1 MKWRTCWCTKA
12 ILGELNSFPMWTLSL
27 GLCYI
32 FWAQKSSPA
41 KCNYT
46 FSPLIYSAESSV
58 GFGRR
63 EEGTQH
69 AAKVQLSVRTKSCT
83 FCEDMFATFL
93 NAINTD
99 FELLINNLSA
109 TVHNNLPR
117 HSKARYIAQQ
127 SEGSTWTNME
137 TTSFIP
143 ENFFFGGGGGQDT
156 CTKTQIFL
164 HCLIRTASNALS

>member
-12 ILGELNSFPMWTLSL
+12 ILWELNSFPMLTLSL

-32 FWAQKSSPA
+32 ICAQKSRLG
-41 KCNYT
+41 KWNYT
-46 FSPLIYSAESSV
+46 FPPLIYSAESSV
-58 GFGRR
+58 GFGRIKKRRWYTTRSQTIAFCSCEKSYTFR
-63 EEGTQH
+63 EDIS
-69 AAKVQLSVRTKSCT
+69 AR
-83 FCEDMFATFL
+83 FL
-93 NAINTD
+93 NAINTN
-99 FELLINNLSA
+99 FKLLINNLSA

-143 ENFFFGGGGGQDT
+143 ENFFFGGGGP
-156 CTKTQIFL
+156 
-164 HCLIRTASNALS
+164 N